1 MLTSK
6 YTLLIGQVEVETCIT
21 SKNKNNKIRNRL
33 TPSKKYKAVPNVL
46 AVNKLMKIYKT
57 NLRIR
62 TKSTFH

>member
-1 MLTSK
+1 MLRSK

-21 SKNKNNKIRNRL
+21 GKNKNIKIRNRL
-33 TPSKKYKAVPNVL
+33 TPSKKYKAVHNVL